1 MEPSEHENEPK
12 EPKKRSWWLRYF
24 GNRYVLSLVFFAV
37 WMLFLDNYSWL
48 VHRRLDTE
56 IDELETNKR
65 YYQGEINKDMQHIK
79 QLRDSDQ
86 VERYARE
93 KYYMKRDSEDIY
105 IIEYEGEKK
114 DSTSFIPN

>member
-1 MEPSEHENEPK
+1 MDQQENEKDKKPK
-12 EPKKRSWWLRYF
+12 RRWLRF
-24 GNRYVLSLVFFAV
+24 IGNKYLLSLLFFAV

-56 IDELETNKR
+56 IDELETNKA
-65 YYQGEINKDMQHIK
+65 YYQDEIARDMKSIK
-79 QLRDSDQ
+79 QLKDTNE

-93 KYYMKRDSEDIY
+93 KYFMKRDSEDIY

-114 DSTSFIPN
+114 DSTTFIPN